1 MKAGVYYTQ
10 KHEVTRFQT
19 SFDIKLYSYTLI
31 SKDANSEYLQK
42 EPDRAC
48 RRYEEALG
56 MFRYY
61 EATSPDWQSKG
72 IDDDKLREVDDH
84 GKTEYEKQR
93 IHTLKVTTFLN
104 IAACNIKAKDFKSAV
119 DACNEVFK
127 LEPNNLRALYRRARA
142 TALPINAGVPEFR
155 KAVKDLDQLLSLV
168 QESKDARDGVAENFR
183 TDYVV
188 KEKERVSELIKI
200 NSKREKDTYSKM
212 FSPKVSVSEKVE

>member
-1 MKAGVYYTQ
+1 M
-10 KHEVTRFQT
+10 
-19 SFDIKLYSYTLI
+19 YSYLLI

-61 EATSPDWQSKG
+61 EATHPDWQSKG

-84 GKTEYEKQR
+84 GKTDYQKKR
-93 IHTLKVTTFLN
+93 IHQLKVISFLN

-127 LEPNNLRALYRRARA
+127 LEPENLRAYYRRARA

-155 KAVKDLDQLLSLV
+155 KAVKDLDTLMDLV
-168 QESKDARDGVAENFR
+168 KKSKDRNEGDAQHFR
-183 TDYVV
+183 TDYVI
-188 KEKERVSELIKI
+188 KEKERLLKLIGI
-200 NSKREKDTYSKM
+200 NSKREKETYSKM
-212 FSPKVSVSEKVE
+212 FSPKVSVTDQV